1 MWEEAE
7 AELTNDFLREVG
19 GSEPKREGLAGAGL
33 VRRGRFSITG
43 VSGGPGACDQGRPVP
58 GAEFR
63 ASASLEPG
71 ARGLPGRGKR
81 RGGFS
86 AGAQRGTV
94 GAGEPGAGAAVTK
107 RRLGARGAIGRR
119 REALATGRIAPLF
132 LCVDRFG
139 LSEPGAL

>member
-1 MWEEAE
+1 M
-7 AELTNDFLREVG
+7 R
-19 GSEPKREGLAGAGL
+19 S
-33 VRRGRFSITG
+33 
-43 VSGGPGACDQGRPVP
+43 RP
-58 GAEFR
+58 
-63 ASASLEPG
+63 ASARSGVQGQRLPG
-71 ARGLPGRGKR
+71 ARGSGASGTWEEA
-81 RGGFS
+81 GGFS